1 MVVTFAMMVA
11 ARVAVNDGA
20 VEEHR
25 HHLLHRKFWGTS
37 VNANAQLAEQI
48 DRPLTQS
55 ATKYVGA
62 ALFGQEPRH
71 GTMLMFRCLQHL

>member
-1 MVVTFAMMVA
+1 MVVSFAMMVA
-11 ARVAVNDGA
+11 VGVAVNDGA

-25 HHLLHRKFWGTS
+25 HHLLHGKLWGTGM
-37 VNANAQLAEQI
+37 NANAQLVEQI

-71 GTMLMFRCLQHL
+71 RTMLMLRCLQHL